1 MADEKRRT
9 ILCVDDEEDIT
20 NTLKDTFMDLY
31 DVKTAKDGKEGLEV
45 FNASEID
52 LVISDQRMPEMT
64 GSELL
69 KAVNERKP
77 ICKKILLTG
86 YADIDAAIDAI
97 NKGSVDKYFNKPWD
111 EDELLASVADLLEEL
126 KTDEFFETAL
136 DETKQFKDNADS
148 AQKDASLFGKF
159 LDNCFGGV
167 CLVGENETI
176 EYVNKHGLDLLKYDG
191 IDDIKG
197 KSYTDVFMMDDKE
210 RMALKV
216 KYKESST
223 FPSTVKVECNDGKKK
238 SIQGWVSFAQNN
250 GDLELLGITFF

>member
-20 NTLKDTFMDLY
+20 NTLKDMLIDIY
-31 DVKTAKDGKEGLEV
+31 DVKTAKDGKDGLEV
-45 FNASEID
+45 FNASDID

-64 GSELL
+64 GTELL
-69 KAVNERKP
+69 SAVNEKKP

-86 YADIDAAIDAI
+86 YSDIDAAIDAI

-111 EDELLASVADLLEEL
+111 EEELLASIADLLEEL

-136 DETKQFKDNADS
+136 EETKLFKENADI
-148 AQKDASLFGKF
+148 AQKDASLFGTF

-167 CLVGENETI
+167 CLVSENETI
-176 EYVNKHGLDLLKYDG
+176 EYVNKHGLEVLKYD
-191 IDDIKG
+191 DVEEIKG

-210 RMALKV
+210 RMALKI

-223 FPSTVKVECNDGKKK
+223 FPSTVKVECGDGKKK
-238 SIQGWVSFAQNN
+238 NIQGWVSFSKN
-250 GDLELLGITFF
+250 DSELDLLGITFF

>member
-1 MADEKRRT
+1 
-9 ILCVDDEEDIT
+9 
-20 NTLKDTFMDLY
+20 MDLY

-45 FNASEID
+45 FNASDID

-69 KAVNERKP
+69 SAVNDIRP

-86 YADIDAAIDAI
+86 YSDIDAAIDAI

-126 KTDEFFETAL
+126 KTDEFFEQALEETKEFKENADTAL
-136 DETKQFKDNADS
+136 
-148 AQKDASLFGKF
+148 KDAGLFGTF

-167 CLVGENETI
+167 CLVGDNETI
-176 EYVNKHGLDLLKYDG
+176 AYINKHGLDILKYD
-191 IDDIKG
+191 DIEDLKG
-197 KSYTDVFMMDDKE
+197 KKYTDVFMMDDKE

-223 FPSTVKVECNDGKKK
+223 FPSTVKVECSDGKKK
-238 SIQGWVSFAQNN
+238 SIQGWVSFAKKDS
-250 GDLELLGITFF
+250 DLELLGITFF